1 MPDLVNARADTAISK
16 LNDLKLKVVI
26 EEVDSKDVKQGHIV
40 STNPKG
46 GEKIKKVIVLQC
58 ISQKEKVYLCL
69 RLKVCQLVKLLLFLK
84 NLGLEFQLVRLK
96 SETDAGYV
104 ISQSPAAGTIVE
116 IGSNV
121 SITVGKKW

>member
-46 GEKIKKVIVLQC
+46 GEKIKEGDSVTVYISKGKGVSMPKVEGMSTSQAIVL
-58 ISQKEKVYLCL
+58 
-69 RLKVCQLVKLLLFLK
+69 LK
-84 NLGLEFQLVRLK
+84 
-96 SETDAGYV
+96 
-104 ISQSPAAGTIVE
+104 I
-116 IGSNV
+116 
-121 SITVGKKW
+121 